1 MIGLPG
7 KGEGKW
13 EWRLP
18 RRMKSKSRKTAANT
32 RFAYK
37 INVPLIVYL
46 CCVLV
51 FPVCWG
57 IYISFTNKTI
67 GGDASFIG
75 LRNYER
81 LLKDPEYIR
90 SIVNTLKFTVI
101 SILAKTLLG
110 TAMAMALNVDFKGRN
125 ICRALLMIPWTLP
138 NIVVVYNWR
147 WIFDAN
153 SGIANHL
160 LKSLGLI
167 DKNLVWFGS
176 AGLAM
181 LTIIIA
187 NVWRGTPF
195 FGISILAKLQTI
207 SDSYYEAAQID
218 GANALQ
224 RFLYVTLPEIKDVII
239 LSAMMSTIWTINEF
253 ETVWLL
259 TGGGPNGS
267 TEVMNVYSYKTAMR
281 SMQLGRGIA
290 VSVLALPVFIL
301 LISLLTRRMLPEE
314 EGMQK
319 KRRLGRGRK

>member
-1 MIGLPG
+1 
-7 KGEGKW
+7 
-13 EWRLP
+13 
-18 RRMKSKSRKTAANT
+18 MKNQSKKVAANT
-32 RFAYK
+32 KFAYL
-37 INVPLIVYL
+37 INLPLIAYL

-51 FPVCWG
+51 FPICWG
-57 IYISFTNKTI
+57 LYISFTNKTI

-90 SIVNTLKFTVI
+90 SIMNTLKFTVV
-101 SILAKTLLG
+101 SILTKTILG
-110 TAMAMALNVDFKGRN
+110 TVMALALNVDFKGKN

-147 WIFDAN
+147 WIFDSN
-153 SGIANHL
+153 SGIANYL
-160 LKSLGLI
+160 LKALGVI

-181 LTIIIA
+181 LTIIVA

-218 GANALQ
+218 GANAFQ
-224 RFLYVTLPEIKDVII
+224 RFVYVTLPEIKDVII

-259 TGGGPNGS
+259 TGGGPNGA

-290 VSVLALPVFIL
+290 VSVLALPVFII
-301 LISLLTRRMLPEE
+301 LISLLTRKMLPEE
-314 EGMQK
+314 GVQK
-319 KRRLGRGRK
+319 KKIGRGRK

>member
-1 MIGLPG
+1 
-7 KGEGKW
+7 
-13 EWRLP
+13 
-18 RRMKSKSRKTAANT
+18 MKSKSRKTAANT

-239 LSAMMSTIWTINEF
+239 LSAMMSTIRTINEF

>member
-1 MIGLPG
+1 
-7 KGEGKW
+7 
-13 EWRLP
+13 
-18 RRMKSKSRKTAANT
+18 MKNKSRKVAANT
-32 RFAYK
+32 KFAYL
-37 INVPLIVYL
+37 INLPLIGYL
-46 CCVLV
+46 CCALV
-51 FPVCWG
+51 FPICWG

-67 GGDASFIG
+67 GGDASFVG

-90 SIVNTLKFTVI
+90 SIVNTIKFTVI
-101 SILAKTLLG
+101 SILAKTVLG
-110 TAMAMALNVDFKGRN
+110 TVMALALNVDFKGRN

-147 WIFDAN
+147 WIFDST

-218 GANALQ
+218 GANAFQ

-290 VSVLALPVFIL
+290 VSVLALPVFII
-301 LISLLTRRMLPEE
+301 LISLLTRKMLPEE
-314 EGMQK
+314 EGMKK
-319 KRRLGRGRK
+319 KRGFRRGRK